1 MPASVTDGTR
11 KRSLKSPHIP
21 AQTRSPKDDRM
32 PSAPRFPAAGFGLLI
47 SLCGCYHYGY
57 SPYGSA
63 PYGPSYPTMP
73 GGGGGYMTPS
83 EPYVPYGSPG
93 APGASPT
100 PISPG
105 GPTPIWQPGPQP
117 LPGNPNNPTPYEQNG
132 KGLVPQPTPDE
143 EKPFG
148 GGAPPA
154 AQMTP
159 ANPAGVQLQTIEP
172 AYPTGAATPA
182 TTVANNGGDPF
193 DSSMRPVSSGSNV
206 AARTANDPSRPNPF
220 AHDARNFAWL
230 RGIVDFDPQD
240 QRWVM
245 VYSGNPD
252 AADRFGGSITL
263 GDHPQMNRIK
273 PGDVVLVEGGV
284 DESSLDQH
292 GKPLYRIDKLVP
304 LKPKS

>member
-1 MPASVTDGTR
+1 
-11 KRSLKSPHIP
+11 
-21 AQTRSPKDDRM
+21 M
-32 PSAPRFPAAGFGLLI
+32 PSAHRFPAAYYGLLI
-47 SLCGCYHYGY
+47 GLCGCYHYGY

-63 PYGPSYPTMP
+63 PYGPSYPMTP
-73 GGGGGYMTPS
+73 GGGGYMTPS
-83 EPYVPYGSPG
+83 EPYVPYNPG
-93 APGASPT
+93 APGATPT
-100 PISPG
+100 PIVPG
-105 GPTPIWQPGPQP
+105 GGAPPTWQP
-117 LPGNPNNPTPYEQNG
+117 LPGNPNTSPTPYEQNG

-154 AQMTP
+154 AKLTP
-159 ANPAGVQLQTIEP
+159 ANPAGIQFQTIEP
-172 AYPTGAATPA
+172 TLPTGAAPPTN
-182 TTVANNGGDPF
+182 TVASSGTDPF

-206 AARTANDPSRPNPF
+206 AARTANDSSRPNPF

-245 VYSGNPD
+245 VYSSNPD

-263 GDHPQMNRIK
+263 GDHPQMGRMK

-284 DESSLDQH
+284 DDASLDQH